1 MKNIV
6 TALAI
11 ALFSIGM
18 NVNAQEAKPKATTK
32 TESTAKVKKT
42 CTKDHKTCTAEEKKT
57 CDKTKRSCCAAKTEK
72 KA

>member
-18 NVNAQEAKPKATTK
+18 NVNAQEVKPKATTK
-32 TESTAKVKKT
+32 TESTTKAKKA
-42 CTKDHKTCTAEEKKT
+42 CTKDHKTCSAEEKKT

>member
-6 TALAI
+6 TFLTV

-18 NVNAQEAKPKATTK
+18 NVNAQESKPKATTK
-32 TESTAKVKKT
+32 TEKTTKKA
-42 CTKDHKTCTAEEKKT
+42 CTKDHKNCTAEEKKS
-57 CDKTKRSCCAAKTEK
+57 CDKTKKACCASKSEK